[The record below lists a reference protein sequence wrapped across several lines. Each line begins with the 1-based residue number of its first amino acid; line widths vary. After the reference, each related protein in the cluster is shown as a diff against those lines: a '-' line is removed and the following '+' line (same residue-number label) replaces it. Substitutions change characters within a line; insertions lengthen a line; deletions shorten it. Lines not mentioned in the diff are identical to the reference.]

1 MTVQP
6 APDPGAGV
14 CNTPPSPP
22 NFVRGVL
29 GLTARFIEQAS
40 RVRTLP
46 KVISDECPL
55 ASASPVAARGV
66 LGLQKGGWW
75 ERS

>member
-6 APDPGAGV
+6 APGPVAGV
-14 CNTPPSPP
+14 RNTPPSPP
-22 NFVRGVL
+22 NFVGGVL

-46 KVISDECPL
+46 EVMSDECPL

-66 LGLQKGGWW
+66 LSFQKGG
-75 ERS
+75 